1 MTKEDFYNIAKTHF
15 ENSKIVSKEEFDTAL
30 DVYANENSAM
40 SWTMT
45 EAKMPDH
52 DGEYLVIYQK
62 PYGFFEIC
70 GFSKKRK
77 KFVSYNLEDYPSEIY
92 LSKKDIK
99 AWIELKR
106 F

>member
-15 ENSKIVSKEEFDTAL
+15 ENDKIVSKEQFDTVL
-30 DVYANENSAM
+30 DVYANENSPM

-45 EAKMPDH
+45 AAKMPDH
-52 DGEYLVIYQK
+52 DGEYLVIYRE
-62 PYGFFEIC
+62 PYSFFEIC

-77 KFVSYNLEDYPSEIY
+77 KFVAYNLEDYPSEIY